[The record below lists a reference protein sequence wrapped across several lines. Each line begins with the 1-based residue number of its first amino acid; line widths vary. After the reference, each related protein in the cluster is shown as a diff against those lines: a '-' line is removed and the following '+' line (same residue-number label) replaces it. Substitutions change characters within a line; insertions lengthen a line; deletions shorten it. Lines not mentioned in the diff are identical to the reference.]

1 MIGNMNIKT
10 LFLPIILCFHSFA
23 NASPIQVKLKP
34 ATLSM
39 QQAVKEAIKRK
50 PSIQAYQYAITDYK
64 RQQQATLSPYI
75 PNISLSEKFYNT
87 SNSSSAKSAFGLQ
100 ASQTILSLSQQSYY
114 KLYGSHVS
122 SARHSKESHIDD
134 IRLATET
141 AYLSAWLLQQK
152 IKLIIKR
159 YDSSKETFEQSKKQH
174 DLGLLDKNNWLK
186 AQSTHASNLATV
198 NSYKQEL
205 AQAEKTLEYY
215 TGLTLKLLPVQNDSS
230 TRLVCTKLACTRLVW
245 EPAKKINLD
254 NFESYLS
261 KALKNR
267 KDLKVKQDTIN
278 SERYSS
284 QYYANQYIPSVSLFG
299 SATKYTS
306 RVASSS
312 TSKEAGVQLS
322 WNVFDGLSNYF
333 NKQAADARKMKAV
346 LEKNDTVMKIKT
358 EVQTAYTALDAQQR
372 TLSAQT
378 ISHEQSK
385 NEFDLKKQQE
395 SIGLISG
402 VALETAK
409 YSWQNEHY
417 TWLSSAA
424 STALKKQELAY
435 ACGYPESHDPEG
447 NL

>member
-1 MIGNMNIKT
+1 MNKKI
-10 LFLPIILCFHSFA
+10 LFLPIIFCFPAFA
-23 NASPIQVKLKP
+23 NAASIQATLKP

-39 QQAVKEAIKRK
+39 QQAIKEALKRK
-50 PSIQAYQYAITDYK
+50 PSIQAHQYAITDYK
-64 RQQQATLSPYI
+64 RQQQATLSPYL

-87 SNSSSAKSAFGLQ
+87 SNSSSTKSAFGLQ
-100 ASQTILSLSQQSYY
+100 ASQTILSLSQQSYH
-114 KLYGSHVS
+114 KLYGSYVS
-122 SARHSKESHIDD
+122 SARHSKESHIDE

-141 AYLSAWLLQQK
+141 AFLNAWLSQQK

-159 YDSSKETFEQSKKQH
+159 YDSSKKTFVQVKKQH
-174 DLGLLDKNNWLK
+174 NLGLLDKNNWLK
-186 AQSTHASNLATV
+186 SQATHASNLATV

-205 AQAEKTLEYY
+205 AQTEKTLEYY
-215 TGLTLKLLPVQNDSS
+215 TGLTLRLLPTHGNLQ
-230 TRLVCTKLACTRLVW
+230 TKLIW
-245 EPAKKINLD
+245 EPEKKINLD
-254 NFESYLS
+254 NFKAYFD

-267 KDLKVKQDTIN
+267 KDLKIKQDTIN

-312 TSKEAGVQLS
+312 TSKEAGLQLS

-333 NKQAADARKMKAV
+333 HKQAAGARKMKAV
-346 LEKNDTVMKIKT
+346 LEKSDAVIKIKS

-395 SIGLISG
+395 SIGLISS
-402 VALETAK
+402 VDLETAK
-409 YSWQNEHY
+409 YSWQNSHY

-424 STALKKQELAY
+424 STALKTQELAY
-435 ACGYPESHDPEG
+435 ACGYPQKG
-447 NL
+447 L